1 MDRVFVDTDVV
12 IDFLIDREPFSEDA
26 AKLFTYSE
34 RGVLKVCLSS
44 LCFNN
49 LYYVI
54 RKLEGRERAIL
65 LLERI
70 EKIVTILPV
79 DDKII
84 RQALVSDIKDF
95 EDAVQHYCAKAAGIT
110 TILTRNIKD
119 YSKSELA
126 IHSPESY
133 LQLLRRK

>member
-1 MDRVFVDTDVV
+1 MDRVF
-12 IDFLIDREPFSEDA
+12 
-26 AKLFTYSE
+26 
-34 RGVLKVCLSS
+34 
-44 LCFNN
+44 
-49 LYYVI
+49 
-54 RKLEGRERAIL
+54 
-65 LLERI
+65 
-70 EKIVTILPV
+70 LPV

-84 RQALVSDIKDF
+84 RQALVSDTKDF
-95 EDAVQHYCAKAAGIT
+95 EDAVQHYCAKAAGVT